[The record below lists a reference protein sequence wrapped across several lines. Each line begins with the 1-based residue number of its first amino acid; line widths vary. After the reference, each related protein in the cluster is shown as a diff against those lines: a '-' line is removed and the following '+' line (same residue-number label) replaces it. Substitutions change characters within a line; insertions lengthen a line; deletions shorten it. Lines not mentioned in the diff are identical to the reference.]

1 MIGVNVKKKTKILL
15 GVLLTLIIAIVCYV
29 ITGVIIYNYN
39 VTHPT
44 YSSGIINS
52 INSSINMCNGTSD
65 EIEYEENEK
74 EISQKEMIEYLEE
87 MKSQGK
93 IKDYV
98 YGSGGVMIEFL
109 NGGKMYCNRYMPGY
123 QSAGS
128 TNTDNS
134 RNKVTSSSFS
144 ENNALSV
151 LTAQPYAN
159 DIEMASEVFDNSAFL
174 IENADLGYKFTDN
187 IDDENVTVDFMKS
200 LSKYR
205 VVIFDGH
212 GVYNPENNN
221 FVGIALGEYMTDENF
236 NNYIDDINSGRLS
249 WTGDYRYVVT
259 PAFFEHYYKNDSFN
273 DTLIYFGCCDVAND
287 DSNLSEILIKKG
299 AEAVLAYKN
308 SVNVTYSR
316 SMCETIFNELVKQD
330 GDAGSTNTVAEALE
344 TAKKQNGEKDPTNTT
359 WYDFILHPIFQ
370 DYVKKA
376 DRAELILTEN
386 DDNSFRLVDE
396 NKKENNKQAD
406 NVDYEKIYYQYI
418 KDNLNIIDYDKFPV
432 DKNNTGVFSTL
443 IEDFDNDNVKEMITF
458 TYEKEKDGSV
468 VLNLYKYLDDKV
480 TLSDTSNETIYASGG
495 GVWSLNMCGVFEDKT
510 IKIQSDGYSYGGS
523 YHYSAYMSYKVKDN
537 KLICANNYSLYKV
550 PKYETYEYKE
560 IVSGKTYS
568 NENDFT
574 SAVKTAGY
582 DTEIHL
588 HAGYTN
594 SKFNPE
600 TDNYENNELF
610 KGNHIFTLISSDSMI
625 KSGVYGFINDN
636 TNLKNQLGISS
647 SSKENTTKV
656 TTTVKNETTTDSNLN
671 DELLNYYW
679 ENNIQSPHVYEFK
692 DDNTVIE
699 YDALPNEPKS
709 TWSYCAQGTY
719 SIKNNKL
726 IVDFSYDYG
735 EYSFK
740 LQYLTLKENVNWDA
754 GLYLQEHLKDNE
766 YFFYEVDF
774 EPATNGP
781 AGNAFYL
788 QKGIK
793 K

>member
-15 GVLLTLIIAIVCYV
+15 GVLLTLIIAIICYIIV
-29 ITGVIIYNYN
+29 GVII
-39 VTHPT
+39 T
-44 YSSGIINS
+44 
-52 INSSINMCNGTSD
+52 NSSKEHTVSAISLYSLELLTN
-65 EIEYEENEK
+65 ENFKRNEEK
-74 EISQKEMIEYLEE
+74 EKQLKNETITETEL
-87 MKSQGK
+87 
-93 IKDYV
+93 
-98 YGSGGVMIEFL
+98 IEFL
-109 NGGKMYCNRYMPGY
+109 ENLKGQNKIESYEQDEYGITVYFSNGGRIYCDYNLPEGY
-123 QSAGS
+123 QANSKNS
-128 TNTDNS
+128 DNS
-134 RNKVTSSSFS
+134 RNNEVNISDSQSS
-144 ENNALSV
+144 LSV
-151 LTAQPYAN
+151 LCAQPCE
-159 DIEMASEVFDNSAFL
+159 DISSDVFDNSAET
-174 IENADLGYKFTDN
+174 IANADLGYEFTSNMDN
-187 IDDENVTVDFMKS
+187 SEVTIEFMKS
-200 LSKYR
+200 LSNYR
-205 VVIFDGH
+205 VIIWNAH
-212 GVYNPENNN
+212 GGYDKNGSSRFLSGESWYDWDSPEKY
-221 FVGIALGEYMTDENF
+221 IEDENE
-236 NNYIDDINSGRLS
+236 GRII
-249 WTGDYRYVVT
+249 RYTDGTVGVT
-259 PAFFEHYYKNDSFN
+259 SAFFEKYYTDDSFN
-273 DTLIYFGCCDVAND
+273 DTLIYLGSCMGAM
-287 DSNLSEILIKKG
+287 DSVLSDTFIKKG
-299 AEAVLAYKN
+299 AEAVLAYN
-308 SVNVTYSR
+308 NVVYSGYNQN
-316 SMCETIFNELVKQD
+316 MCQTIFEELVKKD
-330 GDAGSTNTVAEALE
+330 GDNNSTKTVAEALE
-344 TAKKQNGEKDPTNTT
+344 IAKKQNGEKDPTHTA

-376 DRAELILTEN
+376 NRAELILTEN

-396 NKKENNKQAD
+396 NKKEDSKQVN

-432 DKNNTGVFSTL
+432 DENNTGVFSAL
-443 IEDFDNDNVKEMITF
+443 IEDFDSDNVKEMITF
-458 TYEKEKDGSV
+458 SYEKENGGSV

-480 TLSDTSNETIYASGG
+480 TLCDTSNETIDASGG
-495 GVWSLNMCGVFEDKT
+495 GIWSLNMCGVFEDKT

-523 YHYSAYMSYKVKDN
+523 YHYSSYMSYKVKDN
-537 KLICANNYSLYKV
+537 KLIYANNYSLYVV

-582 DTEIHL
+582 DTETHL

-610 KGNHIFTLISSDSMI
+610 KGNHIFTLINSDSMI

-647 SSKENTTKV
+647 SSKETTTKV
-656 TTTVKNETTTDSNLN
+656 TTTVKNETTTESNLN

-692 DDNTVIE
+692 DDNTVVE

-735 EYSFK
+735 EYSFE
-740 LQYLTLKENVNWDA
+740 LQYLTLKENINWDT

-774 EPATNGP
+774 EPETNGP

>member
-15 GVLLTLIIAIVCYV
+15 GVLLTLIIAIICYIIV
-29 ITGVIIYNYN
+29 GVII
-39 VTHPT
+39 T
-44 YSSGIINS
+44 
-52 INSSINMCNGTSD
+52 NSSKEHTVSAISLYSLELLTN
-65 EIEYEENEK
+65 ENFKRNEEK
-74 EISQKEMIEYLEE
+74 EKQLKNETITETEL
-87 MKSQGK
+87 
-93 IKDYV
+93 
-98 YGSGGVMIEFL
+98 IEFL
-109 NGGKMYCNRYMPGY
+109 ENLKGQNKIESYEQDEYGITVYFSNGGRIYCDYNLPEGY
-123 QSAGS
+123 QANSKNS
-128 TNTDNS
+128 DNS
-134 RNKVTSSSFS
+134 RNNEVNISDSQSS
-144 ENNALSV
+144 LSV
-151 LTAQPYAN
+151 LCAQPCE
-159 DIEMASEVFDNSAFL
+159 DISSDVFDNSAET
-174 IENADLGYKFTDN
+174 IANADLGYEFTSNMDN
-187 IDDENVTVDFMKS
+187 SEVTIEFMKS
-200 LSKYR
+200 LSNYR
-205 VVIFDGH
+205 VIIWNAH
-212 GVYNPENNN
+212 GGYDKNGSSRFLSGESWYDWDSPEKY
-221 FVGIALGEYMTDENF
+221 IEDENE
-236 NNYIDDINSGRLS
+236 GRII
-249 WTGDYRYVVT
+249 RYTDGTVGVT
-259 PAFFEHYYKNDSFN
+259 SAFFEKYYTDDSFN
-273 DTLIYFGCCDVAND
+273 DTLIYLGSCMGAM
-287 DSNLSEILIKKG
+287 DSVLSDTFIKKG
-299 AEAVLAYKN
+299 AEAVLAYN
-308 SVNVTYSR
+308 NVVYSGYNQN
-316 SMCETIFNELVKQD
+316 MCQTIFEELVKKD
-330 GDAGSTNTVAEALE
+330 GDNNSTKTVAEALGI
-344 TAKKQNGEKDPTNTT
+344 AKKQNGEKDPTHTA

-376 DRAELILTEN
+376 NRAELILTEN

-396 NKKENNKQAD
+396 NKKEDSKQVN

-432 DKNNTGVFSTL
+432 DENNTGVFSAL
-443 IEDFDNDNVKEMITF
+443 IEDFDSDNVKEMITF
-458 TYEKEKDGSV
+458 SYEKENGGSV

-480 TLSDTSNETIYASGG
+480 TLCDTSNETIDASGG
-495 GVWSLNMCGVFEDKT
+495 GIWSLNMCGVFEDKT

-523 YHYSAYMSYKVKDN
+523 YHYSSYMSYKVKDN
-537 KLICANNYSLYKV
+537 KLIYANNYSLYVV

-582 DTEIHL
+582 DTETHL

-610 KGNHIFTLISSDSMI
+610 KGNHIFTLINSDSMI

-647 SSKENTTKV
+647 SSKETTTKV
-656 TTTVKNETTTDSNLN
+656 TTTVKNETTTESNLN

-692 DDNTVIE
+692 DDNTVVE

-735 EYSFK
+735 EYSFE
-740 LQYLTLKENVNWDA
+740 LQYLTLKENINWDT

-774 EPATNGP
+774 EPETNGP